1 MGVLSDIVIA
11 DKSEAKAVG
20 ASRNPTAQ
28 WEGAAWKT
36 IDPVKLGKLWS
47 ILKSEPLELERVMAK
62 VRQIQLLH
70 EASDD
75 GPWVYLLPDQL
86 RDALADLS
94 NYETDVMQELQAH
107 GA

>member
-11 DKSEAKAVG
+11 DKSEAEAIG
-20 ASRNPTAQ
+20 ASKNPSAE

-36 IDPVKLGKLWS
+36 IDPVKLGTLWS
-47 ILKSEPLELERVMAK
+47 ILRGEPLDLDGVMAK
-62 VRQIQLLH
+62 VREIQLLH

-75 GPWVYLLPDQL
+75 GPWVYHLPAPL

-94 NYETDVMQELQAH
+94 GEEADVMQ
-107 GA
+107 